1 MLSQLPIQ
9 LPPQISQNR
18 ENIQPQSAA
27 NFSNQNMMMGNIIN
41 NIQSQNQMDQTLN
54 LNNTSK
60 DTRLAFGVASGT
72 NVAGQSKVDE
82 QIVNYV
88 YNRYIE
94 MLQQD
99 KNATIEAI
107 LREEPIASQI
117 QAQLIMGPGGKIV

>member
-41 NIQSQNQMDQTLN
+41 NIQSQNQMDGTLN

-117 QAQLIMGPGGKIV
+117 QAQLIAGPSGKIV